1 MARSFPRLLHLQ
13 DHHGG
18 EPARGTRRRDHF
30 RELEGH
36 AEGPR
41 LGAARGQY
49 LRTAIVP
56 AYLGPAVDPAGKR
69 NRSAKRDVVSG
80 RADRAG
86 RRHRYLR
93 DRPLSRSL
101 HDRGRQGALERAH
114 RGLRQFAGR
123 YSFGV
128 AAVSAST
135 VALTIGDPNGIGPEI
150 AVKAAAQMAREG
162 GPAIVLVGD
171 EFILRHYAERHASDL
186 TLAPL
191 NGAPP
196 RAGVLSFQGIDAL
209 ARKAFNPGSPVAA
222 GGRATVDY
230 VSAAIRLVNE
240 GLAAAV
246 VACPHS
252 ETNVNAAGI
261 PFSGYPSL
269 LARLT
274 GKPEDHV
281 FLMLVGGGLLIVH
294 VTLHER
300 LQTALAR
307 LTPELIDRAVRTA
320 ADALRQ
326 LDIRQPRIGLFG
338 INPHAGENGL
348 FGDDDDRITVPA
360 AASLRAAGID

>member
-1 MARSFPRLLHLQ
+1 
-13 DHHGG
+13 
-18 EPARGTRRRDHF
+18 
-30 RELEGH
+30 
-36 AEGPR
+36 
-41 LGAARGQY
+41 
-49 LRTAIVP
+49 
-56 AYLGPAVDPAGKR
+56 
-69 NRSAKRDVVSG
+69 
-80 RADRAG
+80 
-86 RRHRYLR
+86 
-93 DRPLSRSL
+93 
-101 HDRGRQGALERAH
+101 
-114 RGLRQFAGR
+114 
-123 YSFGV
+123 
-128 AAVSAST
+128 VSAST

-171 EFILRHYAERHASDL
+171 EFILRHYTERHAGGL
-186 TLAPL
+186 ALAPL
-191 NGAPP
+191 NGAPS
-196 RAGVLSFQGIDAL
+196 RAGVLSFCGVDAL
-209 ARKAFNPGSPVAA
+209 DRKAFSPGTPVAA

-240 GLAAAV
+240 GQASAI

-274 GKPEDHV
+274 NTPEDHV
-281 FLMLVGGGLLIVH
+281 FLMLVGGGLRIVH

-307 LTPELIDRAVRTA
+307 LTPELIDRAARTA

-326 LDIRQPRIGLFG
+326 IDIAKPRIGLFG

-360 AASLRAAGID
+360 AKSLRAAGLDVEGPLGADLMLGRDGFDAFVAMYHDQGHIPVKLIAGRDSAAMSIGAGVLFASVGHGSAFDIAGRGVAEPDAVLRSLKLLSGASDLAVTKSS